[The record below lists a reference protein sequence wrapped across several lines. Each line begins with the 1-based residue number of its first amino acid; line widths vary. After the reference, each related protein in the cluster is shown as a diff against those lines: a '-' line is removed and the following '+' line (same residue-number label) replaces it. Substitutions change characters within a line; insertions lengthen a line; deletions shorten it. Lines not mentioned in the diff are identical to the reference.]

1 MRAIMILFDS
11 LKRDWLPC
19 YGGDIDAPNFARL
32 AEHTAVFDNFY
43 IGSMPC
49 MPARR
54 ELHTGRYNFL
64 HRGWGP
70 LEPFDDS
77 MPELLRDA
85 GIHSH
90 LVSDHHHYWRE
101 GGANYHGRYSTYE
114 HIRGQEGDF
123 WKGEPGAEVPNVSM
137 AEELPPFFRR
147 MYVQDGV
154 NRKYMQR
161 EADHPQSRT
170 FEAGLEFIDTNR
182 AVDDWFLQ
190 IECFD
195 PHEPFF
201 TYEQYREKY
210 PSRYQGRH
218 IDWPSPGPADQDED
232 YIEYVQNQY
241 KALVTQIDGN
251 LGKVLDR
258 MDSYDLW
265 KDTMLIVNTDH
276 GLLLGEHDWWSKGAM
291 PPYNEI
297 ARLPFFLWDPR
308 CGIRGERRSALAQ
321 NIDVPAT
328 LLEFFSR
335 PLPPDMQ
342 GKPLGDTV
350 RNDTPVHESILFGY
364 FGGSVNV
371 TDGRRLYMRG
381 PVSPQNL
388 PLYEYT
394 LAPARMGSRIDV
406 GELKGMELHA
416 PFGFTKDCAT
426 LKIPARQD
434 NVFSNPYR
442 YGSRL
447 YDLEKDPGQKQP
459 LEDIESEYMLVQE
472 MIRLMKETEAPPEQ
486 YERMGLRPGMT
497 REDLRA
503 QRKAFREQAK
513 PPVLARL
520 PWEKAAVQ
528 QFQTMAAL
536 LRDPE
541 LGGRFEVYARRE
553 RLAEI
558 TAKDIE
564 RFAAFILKK
573 EQAGGIL
580 MMLRLAGRTD

>member
-154 NRKYMQR
+154 NRKYMRR

-434 NVFSNPYR
+434 NAFSNPYR